1 MSRRRR
7 ARNSGSVYLD
17 RFSGTWIARI
27 SLGTRNGKRVGKKVR
42 APSEQAA
49 KQELERLKHTYR
61 EGADP
66 SNASLDAYLAD
77 WLLSHGPSVRP
88 STRMSYAGHID
99 NHISPLLG
107 GIPVARLRPADVRRL
122 VSDRLEA
129 GLSPASVR
137 RIHAT
142 LRMALA
148 LGVRERTLLDNAAIG
163 VALPRVEREPV
174 QAMTEDMAERITEVT
189 RDTFLG
195 PLTELLLGSGM
206 RLGEALG
213 LDQSD
218 LHLDD
223 GFVLVRRSKTKVR
236 AVPVSD
242 DAVNALRR
250 QLTIVPRRGPN
261 EPVFFAPRG
270 TGRLSQAT
278 VSHAFPRMLM
288 AAGLP
293 RHRVHDLRHGTASM
307 LIASGVSM
315 KLVAEQLGHSSITT
329 TDRYYAHILPSDLQD
344 AVRRLNRRRA

>member
-1 MSRRRR
+1 LGGGKYVKRRCATETQ
-7 ARNSGSVYLD
+7 AR
-17 RFSGTWIARI
+17 
-27 SLGTRNGKRVGKKVR
+27 
-42 APSEQAA
+42 
-49 KQELERLKHTYR
+49 QELDALSRLHNRDIAT
-61 EGADP
+61 G
-66 SNASLDAYLAD
+66 SLDDYLAQWILTKHD
-77 WLLSHGPSVRP
+77 VRE
-88 STRMSYAGHID
+88 STRVSYAAHIN

-122 VSDRLEA
+122 VQDRLAA
-129 GLSPASVR
+129 GLSPATVR
-137 RIHAT
+137 RIHST
-142 LRMALA
+142 LHAALA
-148 LGVRERTLLDNAAIG
+148 QGVGERTLVENAASY
-163 VALPRVEREPV
+163 VKLPRVEREPV

-189 RDTFLG
+189 RETFLG

-218 LHLDD
+218 LHLEE

-250 QLTIVPRRGPN
+250 QLTLVPRRGPN

-293 RHRVHDLRHGTASM
+293 RMHIHLLRHGSASLLLSRGASM
-307 LIASGVSM
+307 
-315 KLVAEQLGHSSITT
+315 KEVAEQLGHATITT
-329 TDRYYAHILPSDLQD
+329 TDRFYAHI
-344 AVRRLNRRRA
+344 AVERLRDNVKLLNRRKA